1 MASNALTWGRDRSV
15 ASYRIYRVEP
25 GGRLQLG
32 EAFTASDDQ
41 SAVERARSLHDAQR
55 EAELWAGGRL
65 IGHFTKYGAFSA
77 GVRG

>member
-1 MASNALTWGRDRSV
+1 V

-32 EAFTASDDQ
+32 EAFVASDDR
-41 SAVERARSLHDAQR
+41 SAVECARSLHDAQR

-65 IGHFTKYGAFSA
+65 IGRFTKHGTFDA
-77 GVRG
+77 GVSG